1 MPAGLSEATVT
12 EKQLDYIRSLLDQ
25 RDLLKSPKFFD
36 AVNAMDVGELAAYIE
51 HLKKMA
57 AGLSKR
63 SASKWISALVQLP
76 NKEFSTDRKPVDVM
90 RGRTRVEWEGIKGD
104 DGKMRRIGKI
114 ILLDGRAVLEGSYGI
129 DTKDDERFTNDISF
143 SVSGLQKDTAKVGES
158 RCTHLTTPTE

>member
-114 ILLDGRAVLEGSYGI
+114 ILLDGRAVGSTQRMTRGLPM
-129 DTKDDERFTNDISF
+129 TSRF